1 MPSTAAARAGSPAE
15 GRELRARGRRTVQR
29 LLDAGLEVF
38 AKRGYHA
45 ARVDD
50 IVKVARTSHG
60 TFYLYFASK
69 EDLFRALA
77 LDVADAMESLVGEL
91 GELTPD
97 DVGRQELRGWLARFT
112 ELHRRFGPI
121 IRVWTE
127 SEIDSTEAG
136 RLGTDLLG
144 QVSVAFSQRIADSAS
159 LDVDP
164 QIAALAL
171 VAMIERL
178 NFFVLSGQVAATED
192 ETIDTL
198 ADVTFAAL
206 FGAP

>member
-1 MPSTAAARAGSPAE
+1 VR
-15 GRELRARGRRTVQR
+15 R

-38 AKRGYHA
+38 ARRGYHA

-69 EDLFRALA
+69 DDLFRALA

-97 DVGRQELRGWLARFT
+97 DEGRARLRAWLARFA
-112 ELHRRFGPI
+112 ELHRHFGPV

-127 SEIDSTEAG
+127 ADLDSTDVG
-136 RLGTDLLG
+136 RLGTDVLG
-144 QVSVAFSQRIADSAS
+144 QMSIAFARRIADVPA
-159 LDVDP
+159 LRVDP

-178 NFFVLSGQVAATED
+178 SFFVLSGQVAATED

-198 ADVTFAAL
+198 AEVTFAAL